1 LSATGHSQFS
11 ASSAYRLLACPGA
24 FALGQACDTGGRRST
39 VFSAEGTLAHS
50 LSEVA
55 LFAGS
60 DFTDVLGRTYSA
72 DGFQFTPDE
81 AFVEGVQ
88 TYVDFIRGLEA
99 LGFIIVLETR
109 VSPMIHWGG
118 LADLGLDLFGT
129 ADCIAYHPVHNKLV
143 IVDLKFGK
151 GIAVEVKDNAQFL
164 YYGAGAISLPLIN
177 YMREQH
183 GHPPTNVLPTE
194 LETVVVQP
202 RTFHQDGPIRRA
214 TYTTQQVVDWTR
226 GTLYQGVERAIN
238 DNGKTLSA
246 GDHCRFCPAL
256 AHCPAHEALVA
267 EAAKDTFANAPIDNT
282 PVVSTTGTDVMA
294 MPTLEQQMAALP
306 DAHLSDAKLGELL
319 DKIAILKPYFAALEA
334 LAEERLKAAATRPG
348 LNWKLVPTRTRR
360 VWSDDEPTVVSA
372 LHNMGVAPGLY
383 TETRLISPAQ
393 AERRMGKKQFRQ
405 LLDQLPLVK
414 QSSPGTTLVPASD
427 PRAQINEGRSAAE
440 AFGINPPE

>member
-1 LSATGHSQFS
+1 LSASGHSQFP
-11 ASSAYRLLACPGA
+11 ASSAYRLLACPGS

-81 AFVEGVQ
+81 DFVEGVQ

-109 VSPMIHWGG
+109 VSPMIHWQG
-118 LADLGLDLFGT
+118 LKDLGIELFGT
-129 ADCIAYHPVHNKLV
+129 ADCIAYHPTLNKLI

-151 GIAVEVKDNAQFL
+151 GIAVEVKDNSQFL

-183 GHPPTNVLPTE
+183 GLPPSNTLPTE

-202 RTFHQDGPIRRA
+202 RAFHQDGPIRRA
-214 TYTTQQVVDWTR
+214 TYSTQHVIDWAR
-226 GTLYQGVERAIN
+226 GTLYQGVVTAQQ
-238 DNGKTLSA
+238 DNGQTLNA

-256 AHCPAHEALVA
+256 AHCPAYDALVA
-267 EAAKDTFANAPIDNT
+267 DAAKQAFANAPIDNA
-282 PVVSTTGTDVMA
+282 PVASTTGADVMA
-294 MPTLEQQMAALP
+294 MPTLEQQLAALP
-306 DAHLSDAKLGELL
+306 DTHISDAKLSELL
-319 DKIAILKPYFAALEA
+319 DKIALLKPYFAALEA
-334 LAEERLKAAATRPG
+334 LAEDRLKSAGNRPS

-360 VWSDDEPTVVSA
+360 VWNDDEPSVIAA
-372 LHNMGVAPGLY
+372 LHNMGIAPGLY
-383 TETRLISPAQ
+383 TETRLLSPAQ
-393 AERRMGKKQFRQ
+393 AERRMGKKQFRRV
-405 LLDQLPLVK
+405 LDQLPLVK
-414 QSSPGTTLVPASD
+414 QSSPGTALAKASD
-427 PRAQINEGRSAAE
+427 PRAQISEGRSAAE
-440 AFGINPPE
+440 AFGITPAQ